1 MPRTATTK
9 AAHRSATTTTPAL
22 AGKPLTP
29 VQRGVLAAAAERPDR
44 AVLPL
49 PEGTAQRGAVTQRL
63 IAGLLDR
70 RLIEEVPC
78 RAPAK
83 AWRTDGSR
91 RHLAL
96 RITAAGIAA
105 VDGEAASPPST
116 ATMAVD
122 ETAAVAS
129 SAALSAP
136 AAPAE
141 TSTTAS
147 SAIPGGKLGEV
158 LAATS
163 APRGATLAE
172 LVALTGWLP
181 HTTRA
186 ALTRLRQRGHT
197 LRLITTDDRKAYHLN
212 QGGAANASSAPAAA
226 VAAQR

>member
-1 MPRTATTK
+1 MSR
-9 AAHRSATTTTPAL
+9 RTTTDTARHMTQGI
-22 AGKPLTP
+22 AATAIRKPLTP
-29 VQRGVLAAAAERPDR
+29 VQRRVLAAAAERSDR

-49 PEGTAQRGAVTQRL
+49 PEGMAQRGAITQRL

-78 RAPAK
+78 RAVPLP
-83 AWRTDGSR
+83 WRTDANR

-105 VDGEAASPPST
+105 IDGEAASPLAT
-116 ATMAVD
+116 ATIAAG
-122 ETAAVAS
+122 ETAAIAS
-129 SAALSAP
+129 TAAVGAP
-136 AAPAE
+136 AVAVE
-141 TSTTAS
+141 TSTTAPF
-147 SAIPGGKLGEV
+147 AIPGGKLGEV

-163 APRGATLAE
+163 APQGATIAE

-186 ALTRLRQRGHT
+186 ALTRLRQRGHA
-197 LRLITTDDRKAYHLN
+197 LRLISTDARKAYRLD
-212 QGGAANASSAPAAA
+212 QVGAADASVAPAAA